1 MADKADKKLFK
12 FRLVYFK
19 DTGKLY
25 TEANVDWAV
34 RYSRHDDSLPPT
46 PYMPDAF
53 AKVRGLRDTG
63 GQGALPGLS
72 GGWDGPIL
80 VDCDDGYPGLI
91 LPHRERK

>member
-1 MADKADKKLFK
+1 MVSKTFRFKLW
-12 FRLVYFK
+12 YFK
-19 DTGKLY
+19 TTGKFY
-25 TEANVDWAV
+25 ASGTADWEVRAHQVDK
-34 RYSRHDDSLPPT
+34 SLPAT
-46 PYMPDAF
+46 PHMPDAF

-91 LPHRERK
+91 MPHQEKP